1 MAAESDGQR
10 RDRPP
15 GSTSQHLFFRLGAL
29 GLSVT
34 ETLVVF
40 VGIPAAVI
48 LVVAGLVFVGG
59 GGSGGGAK
67 RYRPGRPFDF
77 TPVWFLSRPE
87 QLADSAGTAL
97 AAGAQAPALTS
108 RKQEQAGV
116 EAPAGGTGG
125 ASDRW

>member
-1 MAAESDGQR
+1 M
-10 RDRPP
+10 
-15 GSTSQHLFFRLGAL
+15 
-29 GLSVT
+29 SVT
-34 ETLVVF
+34 ETLLVF
-40 VGIPAAVI
+40 VGIPVAAV
-48 LVVAGLVFVGG
+48 LVIAGLALAGG
-59 GGSGGGAK
+59 RGRGGGAK

-77 TPVWFLSRPE
+77 TPVWFLGRPE

-108 RKQEQAGV
+108 HKLEKAGV

>member
-1 MAAESDGQR
+1 M
-10 RDRPP
+10 
-15 GSTSQHLFFRLGAL
+15 
-29 GLSVT
+29 SVT
-34 ETLVVF
+34 ETVLIF
-40 VGIPAAVI
+40 VGIPLAAV
-48 LVVAGLVFVGG
+48 LVIAGLAAAGSRGAGG
-59 GGSGGGAK
+59 GGGGAK

-77 TPVWFLSRPE
+77 TPVWFLGRPE

-108 RKQEQAGV
+108 RKQQQAGR

>member
-1 MAAESDGQR
+1 M
-10 RDRPP
+10 
-15 GSTSQHLFFRLGAL
+15 

-34 ETLVVF
+34 ETLLIF
-40 VGIPAAVI
+40 VGIPAAVV
-48 LVVAGLVFVGG
+48 LVITALAFAGGRS
-59 GGSGGGAK
+59 SGGGAK

-77 TPVWFLSRPE
+77 TPVWFLGRPE

-108 RKQEQAGV
+108 HKLDRAGI

>member
-1 MAAESDGQR
+1 
-10 RDRPP
+10 
-15 GSTSQHLFFRLGAL
+15 L

-34 ETLVVF
+34 ETLLVF
-40 VGIPAAVI
+40 VGIPVAAV
-48 LVVAGLVFVGG
+48 LVIAGLSYAGSRGG
-59 GGSGGGAK
+59 GRGGAK

-77 TPVWFLSRPE
+77 TPVWFLGRPE

-108 RKQEQAGV
+108 HKLEQASV

>member
-1 MAAESDGQR
+1 M
-10 RDRPP
+10 
-15 GSTSQHLFFRLGAL
+15 
-29 GLSVT
+29 SVT
-34 ETLVVF
+34 ETLLIF
-40 VGIPAAVI
+40 VGIPAAVM
-48 LVVAGLVFVGG
+48 LVIVGLVYASNRRG
-59 GGSGGGAK
+59 GGSK
-67 RYRPGRPFDF
+67 RYRPGRRFDF

>member
-1 MAAESDGQR
+1 MTWGATGP
-10 RDRPP
+10 DRPFRTIP
-15 GSTSQHLFFRLGAL
+15 GLSFRLGAL

-40 VGIPAAVI
+40 VGIPVAAVLLI
-48 LVVAGLVFVGG
+48 AALAAAGSR
-59 GGSGGGAK
+59 GSGGGAK

-77 TPVWFLSRPE
+77 TPVWFLGRPE

-108 RKQEQAGV
+108 RKQEQAGR

>member
-1 MAAESDGQR
+1 MAAESGGH
-10 RDRPP
+10 P
-15 GSTSQHLFFRLGAL
+15 GDQSPDPVEGLSFRLGAL

-34 ETLVVF
+34 DTLLVF
-40 VGIPAAVI
+40 VGIPAAVV
-48 LVVAGLVFVGG
+48 LVIAGLVY
-59 GGSGGGAK
+59 GGSGSGGGGAK

-77 TPVWFLSRPE
+77 TPVWFLGRPE
-87 QLADSAGTAL
+87 ELADSAGTVL

-108 RKQEQAGV
+108 RKQKQAGV

>member
-1 MAAESDGQR
+1 M
-10 RDRPP
+10 
-15 GSTSQHLFFRLGAL
+15 
-29 GLSVT
+29 SVT
-34 ETLVVF
+34 ETLLVF
-40 VGIPAAVI
+40 VGIPVAAV
-48 LVVAGLVFVGG
+48 LVIAGLAYAGSRGGGTGG
-59 GGSGGGAK
+59 GGGGGAK

-77 TPVWFLSRPE
+77 TPVWFLGRPG

-108 RKQEQAGV
+108 HKLEQASV

>member
-1 MAAESDGQR
+1 M
-10 RDRPP
+10 
-15 GSTSQHLFFRLGAL
+15 
-29 GLSVT
+29 SVT
-34 ETLVVF
+34 ETLLVF
-40 VGIPAAVI
+40 VGIPAAAVLVI
-48 LVVAGLVFVGG
+48 AGLALAGG
-59 GGSGGGAK
+59 RGRAGGGGAK

-77 TPVWFLSRPE
+77 TPVWFLGRPE

-108 RKQEQAGV
+108 HKLEKAGV